1 MSAESTTF
9 EGIIVAAY
17 PEEEAAKKLLAKAN
31 EAKKQKTFQFWD
43 AVVIRKDEK
52 GHYYYNETKDMS
64 APKGAGIGAV
74 IGGLL
79 GTPAGPAGII
89 LGAGFG
95 AAIGGFAANKDSG
108 VSDERL
114 EDVGHALKS
123 SNSALMIVSN
133 HEYLQNMQEYA
144 SEEDT
149 NMALQ
154 KLTTGISEHM
164 LNGQSVAYILTSAGR
179 SVSCHPL
186 EDETLVDFLE
196 IETKTA

>member
-1 MSAESTTF
+1 MSQASATF

-17 PEEEAAKKLLAKAN
+17 PEEGKANEILAKAN
-31 EAKKQKTFQFWD
+31 DAKKQKTLDFWD
-43 AVVIRKDEK
+43 TVVIRKNEQ
-52 GHYYYNETKDMS
+52 GHYYFNESKDSS

-79 GTPAGPAGII
+79 GTPAGPAGVI

-108 VSDERL
+108 ISDERL
-114 EDVGHALKS
+114 EEVGQALQS
-123 SNSALMIVSN
+123 GNSALLIVST

-144 SEEDT
+144 SEEAT

-154 KLTTGISEHM
+154 KLTVGISEHM
-164 LNGQSVAYILTSAGR
+164 VNGQSVAYIFTSAGR
-179 SVSCHPL
+179 SVSCHQL
-186 EDETLVDFLE
+186 DNETLVDFLD
-196 IETKTA
+196 IETKAV